1 MPTLT
6 WLTRNADMRRAAAV
20 PVRSLLAAPEHD
32 CGEAESGNLLV
43 QGDNLDVLK
52 ALIPHYAGAVKCIF
66 IDPPYNT
73 RKDFAHYQDN
83 LEHAQWLE
91 MMYPRLE
98 LLSALLAK
106 DGSIW
111 AIIDDD
117 EGHYLKVLMDEIFGR
132 RNFVANVV
140 WQKKHTRANDARWFS
155 DNHDH
160 ILVYAKNK
168 SKWTANLLPRTEK
181 QDKGFSNLDNDP
193 RGDWASQPIQ
203 VKTPN
208 EDYIYE
214 IKNPAGKSFYPPS
227 GRSWQFSKQRY
238 KELVGDN
245 RIWFGKTG
253 EGTPRIKKFLSEVQG
268 GLKALTIWPHTEVG
282 HNQDAKTESKKIDS
296 KEVFSTPKPEK
307 LLHRILHLATRP
319 GDLVLDSFLG
329 SGTTAAVAHKM
340 NRRWIGVEMGEHAK
354 THCVPRMRAVIGGEQ
369 GGISEA
375 VGWKGGGGFRFLQ
388 LGGAVFGE
396 EGDINAEIDFPT
408 LAAHIWF
415 AETRTPLPPRKRNGA
430 FLGAHNGAGYA
441 LLFNGILKDTSIA
454 GGNVLTA
461 KTLAAIRKNAGRAN
475 PEALVV
481 YGEGCNF
488 GDAHLKREGIEF
500 KQIPYDCEKR

>member
-6 WLTRNADMRRAAAV
+6 WLTRKADMRRAAAV
-20 PVRSLLAAPEHD
+20 PVRCLLAAPEHD
-32 CGEAESGNLLV
+32 GGVADGGNLLV
-43 QGDNLDVLK
+43 QGDNLDALK

-91 MMYPRLE
+91 MMFPRLE

-132 RNFVANVV
+132 RNFIANVV

-160 ILVYAKNK
+160 ILVFAKNK
-168 SKWTANLLPRTEK
+168 NMWGVNLLPRTEK
-181 QDKGFSNLDNDP
+181 QDKSFSNPDNDC
-193 RGDWASQPIQ
+193 RGVWASQPIQ

-208 EDYIYE
+208 EDYIYG
-214 IKNPAGKSFYPPS
+214 IKNPMGKEFYPPQ
-227 GRSWQFSKQRY
+227 GRSWQFSEERY
-238 KELVGDN
+238 HELVRDK
-245 RIWFGKTG
+245 RIWFGK
-253 EGTPRIKKFLSEVQG
+253 EGKNVPRIKKFLSEVQS
-268 GLKALTIWPHTEVG
+268 GLKAVTVWPHAEVG
-282 HNQDAKTESKKIDS
+282 HNQDAKTESKKINSED
-296 KEVFSTPKPEK
+296 VFGTPKPEK

-340 NRRWIGVEMGEHAK
+340 NRRWIGVEMGKHAI
-354 THCVPRMRAVIGGEQ
+354 THCVPRLRAVIGGES
-369 GGISEA
+369 GGISES
-375 VGWKGGGGFRFLQ
+375 VEWQGGGGFRFLR
-388 LGGAVFGE
+388 LGDAVFTE
-396 EGDINAEIDFPT
+396 EGDINPAIDFPT
-408 LAAHIWF
+408 LAAHLWF
-415 AETRTPLPPRKRNGA
+415 AETHTPLPPQQPGGA

-441 LLFNGILKDTSIA
+441 LLFNGILKDKRIG
-454 GGNVLTA
+454 GGNVLTT
-461 KTLAAIRKNAGRAN
+461 KTLAAIRKNAGGAK
-475 PEALVV
+475 AHTMVV
-481 YGEGCNF
+481 YGKGCSF
-488 GDAHLKREGIEF
+488 GDARLKQERIEF